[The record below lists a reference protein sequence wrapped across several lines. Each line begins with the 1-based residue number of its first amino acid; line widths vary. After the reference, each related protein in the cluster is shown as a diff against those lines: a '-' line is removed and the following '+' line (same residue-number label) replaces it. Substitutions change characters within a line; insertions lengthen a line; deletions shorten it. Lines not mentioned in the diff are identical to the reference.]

1 MSRAARRPPVRA
13 RRTRPVYVSHADL
26 NPKDVL
32 RQDRHTRRL
41 DLGDVFGIAMVH
53 PHSTRK
59 ALQEWRCGAYAS
71 SVGISYVRWVH
82 KTQKR
87 RLHARPVATPIAA
100 LAALR
105 TVSPPRTQHRHGFDR
120 IVRFLDTLVR
130 NDNPELL
137 GAADDN
143 SLESDG
149 GEQEEAGGVEEAVA
163 PAAAE
168 TEEAEEAAEAEGPE

>member
-1 MSRAARRPPVRA
+1 MSRAARRPPVSA

-32 RQDRHTRRL
+32 RQDRHTARL

-59 ALQEWRCGAYAS
+59 ALQEWRSGAHAA

-105 TVSPPRTQHRHGFDR
+105 TVSPPRTQHLHGFAR

-130 NDNPELL
+130 NENPELL
-137 GAADDN
+137 GAVDDN

-149 GEQEEAGGVEEAVA
+149 GEQEEAGDPKGAAA
-163 PAAAE
+163 PA
-168 TEEAEEAAEAEGPE
+168 EEAEEAEGSE

>member
-1 MSRAARRPPVRA
+1 MSRAARRPPVSA

-32 RQDRHTRRL
+32 RQDRHTKRL

-59 ALQEWRCGAYAS
+59 ALQEWRGGAHAA

-120 IVRFLDTLVR
+120 VVRFLDALVR
-130 NDNPELL
+130 NDNPALL
-137 GAADDN
+137 GDADDN

-149 GEQEEAGGVEEAVA
+149 GEQEEAGEEEGAVA
-163 PAAAE
+163 PATAE
-168 TEEAEEAAEAEGPE
+168 TEEAEEVEGPE